1 MKTIIPSTTLKAK
14 YLRNLPIQTCY
25 LDSNGHKYRVEERL
39 VRGCLS
45 KFGVAYFGENECKV
59 LEDIPIDMLKV
70 SNPKRGNIMLTMKSK
85 LTKLE
90 LPNRELVSELEFGKA
105 LEQVKVLFGNEEY
118 LETETEFYH
127 ISNECLIY
135 SLKKNDVGNSN
146 DLKQHFDDL
155 TDNTCE
161 IFLLDC
167 LTSVIPVL

>member
-1 MKTIIPSTTLKAK
+1 
-14 YLRNLPIQTCY
+14 
-25 LDSNGHKYRVEERL
+25 
-39 VRGCLS
+39 
-45 KFGVAYFGENECKV
+45 
-59 LEDIPIDMLKV
+59 MLKV
-70 SNPKRGNIMLTMKSK
+70 PNPKRGNIMLTMKSK

-90 LPNRELVSELEFGKA
+90 LLNRELVSELEFGKA